1 MVAEAQAKTERI
13 TCPAI
18 RIPLPINPGTR
29 VRMTA
34 PTWYASLGLY
44 RTMPASFLGS
54 PNVHYGAG
62 RSASDND
69 TLFLFLWTAI

>member
-13 TCPAI
+13 TC
-18 RIPLPINPGTR
+18 
-29 VRMTA
+29 A

-44 RTMPASFLGS
+44 RTMSASFLGS
-54 PNVHYGAG
+54 PNVPYGPG

>member
-1 MVAEAQAKTERI
+1 
-13 TCPAI
+13 
-18 RIPLPINPGTR
+18 
-29 VRMTA
+29 MTA

-44 RTMPASFLGS
+44 RTMSASFLGS
-54 PNVHYGAG
+54 PNVHYGPG